1 MSSTDYKASGYV
13 VSSYLSSVKQPLF
26 GPNIFLSS
34 LFPNTL
40 NVRDQ
45 YTTNKYNYAHPS
57 LLRYVC
63 GSVVQNERIINKLKT
78 GHSVSYLR

>member
-1 MSSTDYKASGYV
+1 MSSTDYKARGYV
-13 VSSYLSSVKQPLF
+13 DSSYLSPINQLLF

-57 LLRYVC
+57 LLRYIC
-63 GSVVQNERIINKLKT
+63 ENVVQNERIINKLRT